1 MTSSE
6 WSTPFDDD
14 DDEECLNSLEDL
26 EEGIIKTQKNTSN
39 EYTILLV
46 GETGTGKTTFLSL
59 LANILTGRSPNDY
72 VFSHDEDNEAG
83 DGDRHSQTNSAKL
96 YEFKSKNGVAVR
108 ILDTPGLAD
117 TRGLAQDEKHKEN
130 IARAIKDNIHVVNAV
145 LILANGTLP
154 RLSAATDYALSTLS
168 SIFPRSLVENIGI
181 IFTNVSIQL
190 SLNFD
195 QNSLP
200 ERLRNPDSQFRLDN
214 PVALWK
220 KCLARCSNS
229 RVTKRERSEWKAEI
243 HQKHQKALRTLASL
257 FDWLDTLVPQPTTD
271 IVRLYGKTQEIE
283 QKIFHYLAHAG
294 QLTIKET
301 ELKRIIKDL
310 DVTKSSKEKHQHY
323 QRIIKNKIWVQYPT
337 PTGSATCL
345 QSDCYSNCPIR
356 QSDVVNAKISSAP
369 QCLTLAF
376 LGLGLASGV
385 MWPFAL
391 TWGFSAFYYP
401 IKFLAD
407 STCPHCKHPYHNHH
421 YGAMKWQ
428 QEEDKKVLLDQEA
441 LRNYTAAKT
450 EHDRQELLRVS
461 VEQTVEILQKEIDNS
476 LSQVEALTQEYAALS
491 ISGSFSEQVVKTIV
505 LLELHLESMRQKGN
519 VESARK
525 VDDSLKKMKNML
537 EVVEK
542 AQTKANDQELE

>member
-14 DDEECLNSLEDL
+14 DDEECLNTLEDL

-59 LANILTGRSPNDY
+59 LANILSGRSPNDY
-72 VFSHDEDNEAG
+72 VFSHDKDNEAG

-96 YEFKSKNGVAVR
+96 YEFKSKNGVTVR

-200 ERLRNPDSQFRLDN
+200 ESLRNPDSQFRLDN

-220 KCLARCSNS
+220 KYLARCSNS

-243 HQKHQKALRTLASL
+243 HQKHQKALRTSASL

-271 IVRLYGKTQEIE
+271 ILRLYGKTQEIE
-283 QKIFHYLAHAG
+283 QKIFHYLAHAS
-294 QLTIKET
+294 QLAIKET
-301 ELKRIIKDL
+301 ELKRVIKDL
-310 DVTKSSKEKHQHY
+310 DVTKSSREKYQHY
-323 QRIIKNKIWVQYPT
+323 QRIITNKIWVQYPT
-337 PTGSATCL
+337 STGNATCL

-356 QSDVVNAKISSAP
+356 QSDVANTKISSAP
-369 QCLTLAF
+369 HCLTLAF
-376 LGLGLASGV
+376 LGLGIASGFI
-385 MWPFAL
+385 WPFAL
-391 TWGFSAFYYP
+391 SWGFSAVYYP

-441 LRNYTAAKT
+441 LRNYTEAKT
-450 EHDRQELLRVS
+450 EHDRQESLRVS
-461 VEQTVEILQKEIDNS
+461 VEQTVEGLQKEIDNS
-476 LSQVEALTQEYAALS
+476 LGQVEALTQEYAVLS
-491 ISGSFSEQVVKTIV
+491 ISGSFSDQVVKTIV

-525 VDDSLKKMKNML
+525 VEDSLKKMKNML

-542 AQTKANDQELE
+542 AKAKPNDQELE